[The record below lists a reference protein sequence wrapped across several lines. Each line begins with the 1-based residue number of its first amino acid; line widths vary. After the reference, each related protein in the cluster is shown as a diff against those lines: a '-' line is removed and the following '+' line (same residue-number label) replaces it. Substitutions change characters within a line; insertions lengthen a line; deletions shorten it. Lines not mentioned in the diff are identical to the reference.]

1 MKIEKKKGKLRG
13 KDGKLYVMRVRG
25 WRGEVEKM
33 GKREKE
39 EGEGMRRYV
48 GDDVMEE
55 YGEGLG
61 KGVKKEDVE
70 Y

>member
-61 KGVKKEDVE
+61 KGVKKEDME

>member
-1 MKIEKKKGKLRG
+1 
-13 KDGKLYVMRVRG
+13 
-25 WRGEVEKM
+25 M